1 MERFIE
7 KVIPIWVVIH
17 LGFITYQLLDTY
29 MFNADT
35 AGQSPNYEVSIFDIG
50 RSDAELQAAG
60 TPQPNRLGN
69 PVSLGT
75 RLNREMSRTPEPVS
89 QEVEEQQFANAWNF
103 ILSFICKINDLVRVF
118 DVIYSLFILDY
129 PFMEKFD
136 QDGEGVIRWIMQLIQ
151 YAGILA
157 GIIFLAHLGLLFI
170 RSGLVGTLISR
181 NAVLFGAGLAI
192 LTGFGVASQVLPCS
206 F

>member
-17 LGFITYQLLDTY
+17 MGFISYQLLDTY

-50 RSDAELQAAG
+50 RSDAEMQAAG
-60 TPQPNRLGN
+60 TPQPDRLGS

-75 RLNREMSRTPEPVS
+75 RLNREMARPPETVTE
-89 QEVEEQQFANAWNF
+89 EVGKEQFTHAWNF

-118 DVIYSLFILDY
+118 DIIYSLFILDY

-136 QDGEGVIRWIMQLIQ
+136 QEGEGVIRWVMQLIQ

-157 GIIFLAHLGLLFI
+157 GIIFLAHLGIMFI
-170 RSGLVGTLISR
+170 RSGLIGTLISR
-181 NAVLFGAGLAI
+181 NTVLFAGITTLVGA
-192 LTGFGVASQVLPCS
+192 FGVASQILPCG
-206 F
+206 